1 MNRQLKDLKEQLK
14 TTGTFFG
21 QNVFIAAGGVLL
33 IVGVMQEQ
41 GYTVEAIDI
50 AKASIPIALIIMVIG
65 TLQFLYFD
73 KKFDKKYKTVK
84 VTGNINVKE

>member
-1 MNRQLKDLKEQLK
+1 MENY
-14 TTGTFFG
+14 GNFG
-21 QNVFIAAGGVLL
+21 QNAFIELPGGVLL

-65 TLQFLYFD
+65 TFQFLFFD
-73 KKFDKKYKTVK
+73 KKFDSKYKTVK
-84 VTGNINVKE
+84 AQQNINIKE